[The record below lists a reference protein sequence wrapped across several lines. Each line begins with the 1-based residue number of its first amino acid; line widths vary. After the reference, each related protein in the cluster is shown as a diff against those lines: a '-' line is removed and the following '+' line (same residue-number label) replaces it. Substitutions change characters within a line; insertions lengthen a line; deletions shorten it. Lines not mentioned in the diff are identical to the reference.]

1 MENKTIRV
9 LGKGITA
16 QAIKKK
22 FNNVIL
28 YDESDFSSYDKK
40 SQDITVVSPGIP
52 PYNKMLKD
60 CNNIQSD
67 YDLFSSVMPY
77 SIWISG
83 TNGKTTT
90 TQMLQHLLEDK
101 GSVYGGNIGVP
112 LCSLDEKK
120 NIWILETSSF
130 TLHYTN
136 KAKPNLYI
144 LLPIS
149 EDHISWHG
157 SYDEYIKAKLK
168 PLDSM
173 LEGEIAIIPEVYK
186 DYPSKACKI
195 TYKNAQDLC
204 DEFGIIKNEV
214 DFKEP
219 FLLDALLAMAC
230 KIILF
235 DEKDYKKINT
245 FVIDEHKLEELRD
258 EKNRLWVNDT
268 KGTNIDATMSGLGS
282 YKGKKIYLIL
292 GGDDKGAN
300 LRPLFDFLQD
310 FNIEIFIIVSNF
322 KRLITLC
329 KEYSFMYFYEGNY
342 IKTLEKIDSKLDL
355 ESVGILSPAASSL
368 DEFTSYAQRG
378 NIFKEFVRNLRL
390 N

>member
-28 YDESDFSSYDKK
+28 YDESDFSFYDKK

-52 PYNKMLKD
+52 PYNKMLEE

-112 LCSLDEKK
+112 LCSLDENK

-130 TLHYTN
+130 TLHYTK
-136 KAKPNLYI
+136 KAKPNLYV

-173 LEGEIAIIPEVYK
+173 LEGEIAIIPEDYK

-219 FLLDALLAMAC
+219 FLLDAILAMAC

-282 YKGKKIYLIL
+282 YKAKKIYLIL

-310 FNIEIFIIVSNF
+310 FNIEIFIIGSNF
-322 KRLITLC
+322 KRLIALC
-329 KEYSFMYFYEGNY
+329 EEYSFMYFYEGNY